1 MKKLL
6 FVLLILSVVTS
17 YAQIP
22 SYVPTNGLVGYWP
35 FNGNAN
41 DESGNGNNG
50 TVNGA
55 MLTTDRFGNLGK
67 AYSFDGISN
76 DITIANSSS
85 LSSMTSITIS
95 AWFNVSQ
102 WDIVNS
108 QGWFP
113 ILSKTNSSSYGKYRI
128 GAFTSVSGAPSFY
141 GNLGTNATGISQNNL
156 YSLNQWYQ
164 IVMTISNGN
173 SSIYLNGTEIFN
185 GATTATG
192 WNTTDNLPLLIGKDI
207 PGIVDYANGKIDD
220 IAIWDR
226 ALSTQEVSNLYSSS
240 APCIANITTPDTTI
254 CKGSSVTLNAAAVS
268 PASVTDINGN
278 TYPSVN
284 IGSQTWMQKNLN
296 VSKYKNGD
304 IIPQVTD
311 SATWRN
317 LTTGAWCWYNNDSA
331 NYASKGKLYN
341 WYAVN
346 DARGIA
352 PDGWHVPTDGEWNKM
367 IKFLDPLADTVCGG
381 CVQSSLAGGALK
393 QTGTT
398 NWASPN
404 GGATN
409 SSNFNAISA
418 GIRDGRFLNPTTNA
432 YWWSA
437 TTNPANLTPAAW
449 SHTVGSSDGNE
460 ARISNVKFNG
470 YSVRTVRN
478 TPTYLWSTGAT
489 TQSISVSPTRTTTY
503 YVTVSDGVNSCTDSV
518 TVTVSGI
525 VNSDTTI
532 CRGATVT
539 LGAATV
545 NVPSSDVSGNAYSSV
560 NIGSQTW
567 SSKNL
572 TASKYKNG
580 DVIPQVTDSATWR
593 NLTTGAWCW
602 FNNDSATYSAA
613 GKLYNWYAVNDA
625 RGIAPDG
632 WHVPTDAEWNKM
644 IKYLDPLADT
654 VCGGCAQST
663 LAGGALKQTGTTNWL
678 TPNGGATNSS
688 GFNAIASGIRDGSFL
703 NARTNAYWWS
713 ATTNTANTT
722 PAAWSHA
729 IGSSDANEARISNV
743 KSNGYSVR
751 FVRNATTYLWS
762 TGATTQTISVS
773 PTVTTTYYCT
783 INNGYSTCTDSVKV
797 YVNTAVPSAP
807 TAITGATDICS
818 YFTSPTVA
826 TSSAV
831 TYTAAV
837 ATNTLSYNWT
847 VPAGVTLVSGQ
858 GTNSITVTF
867 ASTFVSGAIAVNSV
881 NACGSSTAARSLTVY
896 KRVAAIPG
904 VIQKEFTPTSIV
916 AVTNVTGLV
925 SETYRIKKV
934 LYATSYNWSMNQG
947 TNATIS
953 HINPSGVNDTAVIV
967 TFANCFS
974 RDTLSVKAV
983 TPCSVSTSRTAI
995 LYAYSTPAAVAG
1007 ITTVGGNFATCIGVN
1022 KTFTAVR
1029 GTPTTLQAPIASFR
1043 WTIPVNT
1050 TIVSATSDSASIT
1063 VSFNAG
1069 YTGGS
1074 ISAKGVSSCG
1084 TIGTTA
1090 STAILQFLPPGVL
1103 SIASSTGSYNA
1114 CIGNSVTYSALV
1126 SAPTTSQ
1133 VAASVFR
1140 WTKPNNTTIISA
1152 VADSSTI
1159 TLQFNTGYIGGT
1171 LSVKGQTS
1179 CGTLGTAKNQ
1189 TLTHSGCAA
1198 GTKMSVPVTTTANS
1212 FEVSLYPNP
1221 SAGEFK
1227 LLVNL
1232 VGGKTP
1238 TMATPTREATK
1249 AIVKVIDI
1257 QGRLM
1262 KSFECNANQVTAL
1275 GNELKPGVYMVEVR
1289 MGNEVKTVR
1298 AVRF

>member
-6 FVLLILSVVTS
+6 LLLLVLSVFAS
-17 YAQIP
+17 YAQVP
-22 SYVPTNGLVGYWP
+22 SYVPTNGLVAYYP

-41 DESGNGNNG
+41 DASGNGNNG
-50 TVNGA
+50 VVNGA
-55 MLTTDRFGNLGK
+55 TLTADRNG
-67 AYSFDGISN
+67 
-76 DITIANSSS
+76 
-85 LSSMTSITIS
+85 
-95 AWFNVSQ
+95 
-102 WDIVNS
+102 
-108 QGWFP
+108 
-113 ILSKTNSSSYGKYRI
+113 
-128 GAFTSVSGAPSFY
+128 
-141 GNLGTNATGISQNNL
+141 
-156 YSLNQWYQ
+156 
-164 IVMTISNGN
+164 NGN
-173 SSIYLNGTEIFN
+173 SAYYFSSAGCASRIDVSVNTTSILNGLTISTWVSRTGNGCIGPRIFEFFPASGDAGLAQWIWDNAGYTRFGSYTSNSTGLSSSFTAVANNIWTHLVYTNDGLNAKFYQDGLLINTIASSGNPILASNASFGRMNHPAYDAFN
-185 GATTATG
+185 GKLDEIG
-192 WNTTDNLPLLIGKDI
+192 IWN
-207 PGIVDYANGKIDD
+207 
-220 IAIWDR
+220 R
-226 ALSTQEVSNLYSSS
+226 ALSQSEVIQLYNS
-240 APCIANITTPDTTI
+240 ATLCIANITSNDTTI
-254 CKGSSVTLNAAAVS
+254 CKGSSVTLNAAAVT
-268 PASVTDINGN
+268 PASATDINGN

-296 VSKYKNGD
+296 VSKYKNGVV
-304 IIPQVTD
+304 IPQVTD
-311 SATWRN
+311 AAQWAA

-331 NYASKGKLYN
+331 NYAATYGKLYN

-346 DARGIA
+346 DSNGLA
-352 PDGWHVPTDGEWNKM
+352 PDGWHVPTNSEWNKL
-367 IKFLDPLADTVCGG
+367 IRNIDGTADTVCLN
-381 CVQSSLAGGALK
+381 CNQSSTAGGALK
-393 QTGTT
+393 ETGTAHWT
-398 NWASPN
+398 SPN
-404 GGATN
+404 TGASNATGFLGLPGGGRN
-409 SSNFNAISA
+409 QLGSFYQINQN
-418 GIRDGRFLNPTTNA
+418 GI
-432 YWWSA
+432 WWSFTPLVSPTVPSA
-437 TTNPANLTPAAW
+437 TYYIDYNSTK
-449 SHTVGSSDGNE
+449 SYIGGNDY
-460 ARISNVKFNG
+460 KWQGF
-470 YSVRTVRN
+470 SVRALRN

-545 NVPSSDVSGNAYSSV
+545 NVPSTDVSGNAYSSV

-572 TASKYKNG
+572 TATKYKNG
-580 DVIPQVTDSATWR
+580 VVIPQITDSATWR
-593 NLTTGAWCW
+593 NLTSAAWCW
-602 FNNDSATYSAA
+602 FNNDSATYSSA
-613 GKLYNWYAVNDA
+613 GKLYNWYAVNDS

-632 WHVPTDAEWNKM
+632 WHVPTDGEWNKM

-663 LAGGALKQTGTTNWL
+663 LAGGALKQTGTVNWL

-713 ATTNTANTT
+713 ATTNTANTI

-762 TGATTQTISVS
+762 TGATTQTISVA

-783 INNGYSTCTDSVKV
+783 INNGYSICTDSVKV
-797 YVNTAVPSAP
+797 YVNTAIPSAP
-807 TAITGATDICS
+807 ASITGATDICS

-826 TSSAV
+826 TSGAV
-831 TYTAAV
+831 TYIAV

-858 GTNSITVTF
+858 GTNTITVTF

-896 KRVAAIPG
+896 KRVAATPG
-904 VIQKEFTPTSIV
+904 TIQKEFTPTSIV

-934 LYATSYNWSMNQG
+934 TYATSYNWSMNQG
-947 TNATIS
+947 TSATIT

-967 TFANCFS
+967 TFANCFV
-974 RDTLSVKAV
+974 RDTLSVKSV
-983 TPCSVSTSRTAI
+983 TPCSVSAVRTSI
-995 LYAYSTPAAVAG
+995 LYAYSTPAAVLG

-1029 GTPTTLQAPIASFR
+1029 GTPTTLQSPITSFR
-1043 WTIPVNT
+1043 WTRPANT

-1063 VSFNAG
+1063 VSFNVG

-1074 ISAKGVSSCG
+1074 IGAKAVSSCG

-1103 SIASSTGSYNA
+1103 SIASSTGAYNA
-1114 CIGNSVTYSALV
+1114 CIGNSITYSALV
-1126 SAPTTSQ
+1126 SAPSTSQ
-1133 VAASVFR
+1133 VAASLFR
-1140 WTKPNNTTIISA
+1140 WTKPNFTTITSA
-1152 VADSSTI
+1152 SADSSTI

-1179 CGTLGTAKNQ
+1179 CGTQGTAKTQ
-1189 TLTHSGCAA
+1189 ALTHGGCAA
-1198 GTKMSVPVTTTANS
+1198 GTKMSVPVTTTDAGL

-1227 LLVNL
+1227 LMISAPLN
-1232 VGGKTP
+1232 KS
-1238 TMATPTREATK
+1238 K
-1249 AIVKVIDI
+1249 AVVKVIDI